1 MKNEGQIPWNA
12 FTICK
17 MSKTYWQTGNLR
29 YERRSGES
37 FKGSIILFVALIG
50 YLPELRETEQKF
62 INWKEI
68 ITRNFI
74 GYALFAEGEFG
85 KKIFWSLILKN
96 WKIWRHRNIFHKTE
110 YKRGPDN
117 PKRWRVCISCGRLFT
132 KIIRKKLRIL
142 RTHSE
147 TGIHRKEIESQRR
160 ISWRQGRVST
170 WRIKRWRRNQ

>member
-12 FTICK
+12 ITICK

-37 FKGSIILFVALIG
+37 FKVSIILFVELIG
-50 YLPELRETEQKF
+50 YLPEIRERQSKSSS
-62 INWKEI
+62 
-68 ITRNFI
+68 I
-74 GYALFAEGEFG
+74 GKKLSRGILLVMLYSRGGEFG
-85 KKIFWSLILKN
+85 EKIFWPLVLKN
-96 WKIWRHRNIFHKTE
+96 WKILRHRNIFQKTE

-117 PKRWRVCISCGRLFT
+117 PKRWTICISCGRLFT
-132 KIIRKKLRIL
+132 KIIRNNLPIP

-160 ISWRQGRVST
+160 ISWR
-170 WRIKRWRRNQ
+170 